1 MSLKN
6 FSQKVNFQNKYTP
19 CNIWDLLML
28 KTITCL
34 AEIQS
39 QLGGHLVF
47 HLINPAGQPV
57 DVAPS
62 GSGGGWPA

>member
-28 KTITCL
+28 KKNYL
-34 AEIQS
+34 F
-39 QLGGHLVF
+39 V
-47 HLINPAGQPV
+47 
-57 DVAPS
+57 
-62 GSGGGWPA
+62 